1 MKYLVLMSLFS
12 APAFADDATFVFP
25 KTEGAGTGFAEIVA
39 PTPQSAAQQRI
50 LNSPG
55 NNLSGSE
62 ISTGSSSLSTGG
74 VGSGVPEAGYQRG
87 STVTG
92 SAPSSVPSGFGSP

>member
-1 MKYLVLMSLFS
+1 MKLLALLALIST
-12 APAFADDATFVFP
+12 PALADDPTFVFP

-39 PTPQSAAQQRI
+39 PTPQSAAQQRV
-50 LNSPG
+50 LNQPG
-55 NNLSGSE
+55 NTLSGPE

-74 VGSGVPEAGYQRG
+74 AASSVPDAGYQRG

-92 SAPSSVPSGFGSP
+92 SAPSSVPSGFGNP